1 MILWPGSA
9 QREELYKG
17 RSVGRLRAD
26 ALETLKDLFFHFE
39 LHFPLENILN
49 ILYGMLERLKGTTK
63 Y

>member
-1 MILWPGSA
+1 MAGGQA

-17 RSVGRLRAD
+17 RSVRRLRAD

-49 ILYGMLERLKGTTK
+49 ILSIWHVGKIK
-63 Y
+63 KNN